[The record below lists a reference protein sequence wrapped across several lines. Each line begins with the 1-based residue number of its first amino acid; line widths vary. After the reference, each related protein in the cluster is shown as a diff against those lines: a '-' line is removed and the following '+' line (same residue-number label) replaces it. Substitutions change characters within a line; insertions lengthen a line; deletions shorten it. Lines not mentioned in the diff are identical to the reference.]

1 MKTPTTDTLSRRLLL
16 QAGSLVLLIGAH
28 QIARGASV
36 VAVRIWPSKDYTR
49 LTIESDGEL
58 KVKQT
63 ANSDPSRLTVYIEGI
78 DLLEPVRELVQDVGG
93 RLGIVRQIL
102 GLLHVQREVFGVDPL
117 LDPRS

>member
-1 MKTPTTDTLSRRLLL
+1 MP
-16 QAGSLVLLIGAH
+16 H

-36 VAVRIWPSKDYTR
+36 VAVRIWPAKDYTR

-78 DLLEPVRELVQDVGG
+78 DLLARCASWWASSKPTTPTSRAC
-93 RLGIVRQIL
+93 R
-102 GLLHVQREVFGVDPL
+102 
-117 LDPRS
+117 